1 MSCFEDN
8 FGEIS
13 EVLFEE
19 WLAEQEA
26 EEANGYGIEPR
37 AFVVWAKVRI
47 ILTPPCEKTL
57 ARDWIMPLS
66 LQVEVAAWLR
76 RWSILGLRVP
86 RDFSL

>member
-26 EEANGYGIEPR
+26 EEANGSQDN
-37 AFVVWAKVRI
+37 FN
-47 ILTPPCEKTL
+47 TT
-57 ARDWIMPLS
+57 M
-66 LQVEVAAWLR
+66 
-76 RWSILGLRVP
+76 
-86 RDFSL
+86 